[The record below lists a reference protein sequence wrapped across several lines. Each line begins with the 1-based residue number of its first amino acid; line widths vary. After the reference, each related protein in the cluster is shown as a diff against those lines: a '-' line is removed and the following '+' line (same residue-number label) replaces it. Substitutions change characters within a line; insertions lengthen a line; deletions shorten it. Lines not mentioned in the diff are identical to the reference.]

1 MHLIRSILIIEMV
14 LILSGCSHW
23 NGKEKI
29 KTEYLNRRSFEKELV
44 SFTSCSGKGQI
55 ISKNPLRGKLY
66 FTFLSNRDSSQ
77 VYVKDFL
84 GRRLYSIKVN
94 HEQLFITDHH
104 NNVVLDFNSLV
115 NDYTLDEFLT
125 PAVLQKYLWGETQIT
140 ILKENR
146 NLELNKLNGSLKFI
160 SKKAK
165 EDGLFDTVIIN
176 LKDPKIELSIEILNR
191 EFFEHPQFISTEIIN

>member
-1 MHLIRSILIIEMV
+1 MV
-14 LILSGCSHW
+14 LVISSCSHW

-29 KTEYLNRRSFEKELV
+29 KTEYTNRYSFEKELV

-84 GRRLYSIKVN
+84 GRRLYSIKGN
-94 HEQLFITDHH
+94 NEQIFITDHH
-104 NNVVLDFNSLV
+104 NNIVHDFNNLV
-115 NDYTLDEFLT
+115 NTYTLDKILT
-125 PAVLQKYLWGETQIT
+125 PVVLQKYLWGETQIT
-140 ILKENR
+140 IPTENGR
-146 NLELNKLNGSLKFI
+146 SESNKLNGSLIFI

-165 EDGLFDTVIIN
+165 KDGLLDTVIIN
-176 LKDPKIELSIEILNR
+176 LNEPKIELSIEILNR
-191 EFFEHPQFISTEIIN
+191 EFFEFTQFIPTELIN